1 MTAPVPRQR
10 AVALLLLIGDAFEF
24 SKTTQL
30 GLGVL
35 GGSCIHARGWCCR
48 GMQCSACTHQH
59 PGY

>member
-10 AVALLLLIGDAFEF
+10 AKALLLLIGDAFEF
-24 SKTTQL
+24 LKNTQL

-35 GGSCIHARGWCCR
+35 EGSYTHARGCWCR
-48 GMQCSACTHQH
+48 GMQRPACTHQH